1 MHAHGYAQVDMC
13 RHAICIFVSSFLL
26 PHILLASYV
35 KYNPKVS
42 VISLY
47 ASEL

>member
-1 MHAHGYAQVDMC
+1 MRMGMHMLTCVGMQYVYLW
-13 RHAICIFVSSFLL
+13 VLFLL

-35 KYNPKVS
+35 KNNPKVS